1 MRAQNG
7 KETDLTNTKFLTRQ
21 KAEAH
26 EALYPGLERLTRQL
40 EAMAARNPSAS
51 VPPAARAIAA
61 DLLFDAQ
68 RFSAGVRRGLPE
80 VADDLGGLVTQLGR
94 ALAQLDAFEAA
105 HSAWNP
111 DLKGFVWLLRDP
123 LPVKRLRQETA
134 AVIKSAKDKRQS
146 DFYRSEVLR
155 LMNAKVADSYD
166 QGYADASS
174 GHQHRNG
181 GP

>member
-1 MRAQNG
+1 M
-7 KETDLTNTKFLTRQ
+7 TDKILTRQ

-26 EALYPGLERLTRQL
+26 EALYPELARLTRQL

-68 RFSAGVRRGLPE
+68 RFSAGIRRGLPE
-80 VADDLGGLVTQLGR
+80 IAEDIGGLVTQLGR

-134 AVIKSAKDKRQS
+134 AVIKSAKDQRES
-146 DFYRSEVLR
+146 DHRRREVRR
-155 LMNAKVADSYD
+155 LIEAKASDSYD

-174 GHQHRNG
+174 GHQHRDAA
-181 GP
+181 P